1 MAVPRSVLAAPG
13 VCLIGSETVTTFD
26 GLFYNASFSG
36 CDQVLTKDCS
46 GRYKFAVLSRVE
58 GDKKIVTVLL
68 NKEKIEIF
76 PAQQKVNVNG
86 MEISVTSESYTVKNA
101 ENEVLAVIK
110 KTAD

>member
-1 MAVPRSVLAAPG
+1 MNELKIKKSKSKNKTTLVKHISG

-58 GDKKIVTVLL
+58 GDKK
-68 NKEKIEIF
+68 
-76 PAQQKVNVNG
+76 VNYIAHAILPCYIINSFIG
-86 MEISVTSESYTVKNA
+86 I
-101 ENEVLAVIK
+101 
-110 KTAD
+110 

>member
-1 MAVPRSVLAAPG
+1 MHLANTITICLFFFSHNKG

-68 NKEKIEIF
+68 NKEKI
-76 PAQQKVNVNG
+76 
-86 MEISVTSESYTVKNA
+86 
-101 ENEVLAVIK
+101 
-110 KTAD
+110 